1 MPITPPENAALFLL
15 CGKKYS
21 PETGSSKNG
30 SDTFKAIGAPSRK
43 NSFTSGRRFIISHS
57 VLKSLKDKKKKS
69 IIPTAAIGNAKTESF
84 NKTSRLLSARYAQ
97 TIINIAATKKRGVL
111 GKSIFAA
118 KSKNSLNAAPDR

>member
-1 MPITPPENAALFLL
+1 MRSILVKSGPTVTVLTAEIKRKLAPRHASDVPKSRILSKKQSVSSKMPITPPENAALFLL

-69 IIPTAAIGNAKTESF
+69 IIPTGRN
-84 NKTSRLLSARYAQ
+84 R
-97 TIINIAATKKRGVL
+97 KRQNRKL
-111 GKSIFAA
+111 
-118 KSKNSLNAAPDR
+118 

>member
-43 NSFTSGRRFIISHS
+43 NAFISGRRFICTVCDTVQEIAVMTDSAS
-57 VLKSLKDKKKKS
+57 YNVPADNLFFCEGNNKNYKCKSCEKILV
-69 IIPTAAIGNAKTESF
+69 GYF
-84 NKTSRLLSARYAQ
+84 
-97 TIINIAATKKRGVL
+97 ATHFL
-111 GKSIFAA
+111 
-118 KSKNSLNAAPDR
+118 